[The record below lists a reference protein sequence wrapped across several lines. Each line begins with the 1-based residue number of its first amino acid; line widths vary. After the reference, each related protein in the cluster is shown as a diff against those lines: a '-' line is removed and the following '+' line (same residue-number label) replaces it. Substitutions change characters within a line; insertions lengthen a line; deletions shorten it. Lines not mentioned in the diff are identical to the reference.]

1 MRARSSGTNFTRCID
16 LEVHYAARIYHVQ
29 SFWNRTRIISAL
41 MWAVLL
47 QPITLSTADVMQL
60 P

>member
-1 MRARSSGTNFTRCID
+1 MIARSSGTNFTRRID
-16 LEVHYAARIYHVQ
+16 LEVHSSTRMYHVQ

-47 QPITLSTADVMQL
+47 QPRTLSTADELQL